1 MPKTQ
6 DASSKKTKTKNTDN
20 KSLRKTKKP
29 HHSLPS
35 SLGEGGMV
43 RSSCKSTAA
52 KSLQNR
58 LLTLANKYE
67 TSSFLNG
74 DPSWFMHQVIGKRN
88 QETIAFIASCLSYGS
103 RQVFLP
109 RIQYLLDCSRSE
121 PYEWIRTGRYTL
133 DIPNDNQCFYRL
145 YTNTMMHD
153 LFHAL
158 QTMYEEYGD
167 MENYIR
173 CYAKLNKEK
182 PQTDAIIAIE
192 AICDYF
198 LKHEAIGIV
207 PKSTQSSCKR
217 VCMFLRWMVRTDSPV
232 DLGIWSDLIDQRS
245 LIIPLDTH
253 VIQQSLQLGLITSK
267 TASMS
272 VARKLT
278 DKLLEIFPNDPLKAD
293 FALFGYGVNQK

>member
-29 HHSLPS
+29 HQSLPS

-52 KSLQNR
+52 KSLRNR

-67 TSSFLNG
+67 TATFLNG

-121 PYEWIRTGRYTL
+121 PYEWIKTGRYTL

-145 YTNTMMHD
+145 YTNAMICD

-158 QTMYEEYGD
+158 KKMYEEYGD

-182 PQTDAIIAIE
+182 SQTDAIIAIE

-198 LKHEAIGIV
+198 LKHEAVGIV
-207 PKSTQSSCKR
+207 PKSTKSSCKR

-232 DLGIWSDLIDQRS
+232 DLGIWSDLIAQRS

>member
-29 HHSLPS
+29 HQSLPS

-43 RSSCKSTAA
+43 RYSCKSIAA

-133 DIPNDNQCFYRL
+133 DIPNDDQCFYRL
-145 YTNTMMHD
+145 YTNTMMHH
-153 LFHAL
+153 LFYAL

-207 PKSTQSSCKR
+207 PKSTTSSCKR

>member
-1 MPKTQ
+1 MKQ
-6 DASSKKTKTKNTDN
+6 AQRISKATKEK
-20 KSLRKTKKP
+20 L
-29 HHSLPS
+29 
-35 SLGEGGMV
+35 V
-43 RSSCKSTAA
+43 AFAA
-52 KSLQNR
+52 L
-58 LLTLANKYE
+58 YE
-67 TSSFLNG
+67 NENFLDG

-145 YTNTMMHD
+145 YTNAMICD

-158 QTMYEEYGD
+158 QMMYEEYGD

-182 PQTDAIIAIE
+182 SQTDAIIAIE

-198 LKHEAIGIV
+198 LKHEAVGIV
-207 PKSTQSSCKR
+207 PKSTKSSCKR

-278 DKLLEIFPNDPLKAD
+278 DKLLKIFPNDPLKAD

>member
-29 HHSLPS
+29 HQSLPS

-52 KSLQNR
+52 KSLRNR

-133 DIPNDNQCFYRL
+133 DIPNDDQCFYRL

-167 MENYIR
+167 MGNYIR

-207 PKSTQSSCKR
+207 PKSTTSSCKR

>member
-1 MPKTQ
+1 
-6 DASSKKTKTKNTDN
+6 
-20 KSLRKTKKP
+20 
-29 HHSLPS
+29 
-35 SLGEGGMV
+35 
-43 RSSCKSTAA
+43 
-52 KSLQNR
+52 
-58 LLTLANKYE
+58 
-67 TSSFLNG
+67 
-74 DPSWFMHQVIGKRN
+74 
-88 QETIAFIASCLSYGS
+88 
-103 RQVFLP
+103 
-109 RIQYLLDCSRSE
+109 
-121 PYEWIRTGRYTL
+121 
-133 DIPNDNQCFYRL
+133 
-145 YTNTMMHD
+145 MHD

-173 CYAKLNKEK
+173 CFAKLNKEK
-182 PQTDAIIAIE
+182 SQTDAIIAIE

-207 PKSTQSSCKR
+207 PKSTKSSCKR